1 MSKIGSKNCV
11 GAAKFLKE
19 RLCDVSDSYR
29 IHVCRK
35 SGFMA
40 IANMRNNEYKS
51 PLSKY
56 NETDIVQ
63 VTIPYA
69 CKLLIQELTAM
80 QISIKFVTDV
90 K

>member
-1 MSKIGSKNCV
+1 MTSL

-40 IANMRNNEYKS
+40 IANMRSNEYKS
-51 PLSKY
+51 PDANLS
-56 NETDIVQ
+56 EADIVQ

-80 QISIKFVTDV
+80 
-90 K
+90 